1 MLKQSV
7 DAFQDNM
14 EGMMLQ
20 WGYCQIFFIK
30 NNAIEL
36 LKNLK
41 IKNHNQ
47 GTNIPKPT
55 TLCERSPS
63 YNSPS
68 LPKVMEIE
76 EYLHKVTNQFQ
87 IQEKYILL
95 NKKIKLFP
103 LELFD

>member
-7 DAFQDNM
+7 DAFQDNV
-14 EGMMLQ
+14 EEMMLQ
-20 WGYCQIFFIK
+20 GGYCQIFFIK

-47 GTNIPKPT
+47 GTKIPKAI
-55 TLCERSPS
+55 TLCGRSPI

-76 EYLHKVTNQFQ
+76 EHLHKVTNQFQ

-95 NKKIKLFP
+95 NKKITLFP

>member
-7 DAFQDNM
+7 DAFQDNV
-14 EGMMLQ
+14 MLQ
-20 WGYCQIFFIK
+20 GGYCQIFFIK

-36 LKNLK
+36 LKNIK

-47 GTNIPKPT
+47 GTKLPKAT
-55 TLCERSPS
+55 TLCERSPI
-63 YNSPS
+63 YNSPT

-76 EYLHKVTNQFQ
+76 EYLQKVTNQFQ

-95 NKKIKLFP
+95 NKKRKLFP

>member
-47 GTNIPKPT
+47 GTNIPKAT